1 MNKDLLPIGS
11 VVILKG
17 GDRKGMIVGRGQRS
31 VETGEFYDYSA
42 CLYPEGVLDSHKLVL
57 FNQDQI
63 ESIHFIGFQD
73 KEALDYQK
81 LLNDKIDEINNS
93 K

>member
-1 MNKDLLPIGS
+1 MNRDLLPIGS
-11 VVILKG
+11 IVVLKG
-17 GDRKGMIVGRGQRS
+17 GNRKGMIVGRAQKSIDSGNY
-31 VETGEFYDYSA
+31 FDYSA

-63 ESIHFIGFQD
+63 ESIHYIGFQD

-81 LLNDKIDEINNS
+81 VLNEKIDEINNQ
-93 K
+93 